1 MILTW
6 VFRALFVPLLV
17 LAIITSN
24 CSAAEAGNA
33 AGAEL
38 ALIASMSLGD
48 PITFAARLGHMWW
61 DASTYWTSTRPHQG
75 LDLLLECL

>member
-1 MILTW
+1 MFLTW

-33 AGAEL
+33 AGTEL
-38 ALIASMSLGD
+38 ALVVSMSLSD
-48 PITFAARLGHMWW
+48 PFSLAARLGHLWW
-61 DASTYWTSTRPHQG
+61 DASTYWTSS
-75 LDLLLECL
+75 